1 MITHEDDVMSVEL
14 TGEGIEGVRK
24 QIAVGPRDGWQDG
37 YMRIFTVAKGGHT
50 SMHSH
55 PWWHV
60 NYILEGEGQLY
71 IDGVTHPVRKGSV
84 DYIEAGKLHQF
95 VNTGSGDFRFICIV
109 PPEGDHY

>member
-1 MITHEDDVMSVEL
+1 MITHEDEVESVEL

-37 YMRIFTVAKGGHT
+37 YMRIFTLAEGGHT

-60 NYILEGEGQLY
+60 NYILEGEGLLY
-71 IDGVTHPVRKGSV
+71 IDGVAHPVRKGSV
-84 DYIEAGKLHQF
+84 DYIEAGELHQF
-95 VNTGSGDFRFICIV
+95 VNTGHGNFRFICIV